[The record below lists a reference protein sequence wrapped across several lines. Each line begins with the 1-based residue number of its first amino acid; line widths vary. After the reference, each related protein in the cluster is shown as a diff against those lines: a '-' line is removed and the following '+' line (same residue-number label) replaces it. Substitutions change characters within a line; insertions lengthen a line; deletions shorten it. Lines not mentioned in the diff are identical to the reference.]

1 MSFDTYLSLKCSCCS
16 QFLLIELE
24 TIMKSF
30 ILTVTTKSWKPEYHQ
45 ASQVLFYRFSDLF
58 DFLGRGHTVLWTRKS
73 MSNNSSILGGKLWW
87 DLTVCRS
94 EWRITN
100 AVFQAW
106 AASPTRPPCL
116 WPLWQVFD
124 WPLSSQFWGLC
135 GRSRSCRH
143 QLDFQDRR
151 RCRWMFDK
159 DLSTWFFPFQV
170 PTPVCHPPNFKQT
183 VTDMTASSANSII
196 FAYWVWHD
204 PAQNGLKFKLNCFR
218 GVWGGGGGSLGGETR
233 TVDGNLLPVKA
244 C

>member
-1 MSFDTYLSLKCSCCS
+1 MQLLQSVSFNWTGKHYEELYSDCDHKIMETWISSGLSS
-16 QFLLIELE
+16 I
-24 TIMKSF
+24 
-30 ILTVTTKSWKPEYHQ
+30 
-45 ASQVLFYRFSDLF
+45 VLQIQWFV

-73 MSNNSSILGGKLWW
+73 MSNNSSIVGGKLWW

-218 GVWGGGGGSLGGETR
+218 GVWGGGGGSLSGETR